1 MQGSRLKKSF
11 GLHNFPVL
19 RKHCI
24 KNMYDSILRILAWA
38 QEQFQK
44 STNAIKLS
52 LLNEKLNCYTLSPY
66 NPSDIP
72 HVDIQVILCTQ
83 RIL

>member
-1 MQGSRLKKSF
+1 
-11 GLHNFPVL
+11 
-19 RKHCI
+19 
-24 KNMYDSILRILAWA
+24 MYASILRILARA

-44 STNAIKLS
+44 STNAINLS
-52 LLNEKLNCYTLSPY
+52 LLNEKLHCYTLSPY